1 VTSPFIRDAFE
12 RRAAVREEYEDVFW
26 SQYEAAETATNG
38 RMLNRRGLA
47 RGIDPVQ
54 LFRAN
59 ATYRRAYASEELL
72 DYWHSRPHLT
82 FAAYER
88 QRFHDEGP
96 LLGQG
101 AFLGGGQPY

>member
-1 VTSPFIRDAFE
+1 MTSPFIRDAFE

-26 SQYEAAETATNG
+26 SQYVAAETATNG
-38 RMLNRRGLA
+38 RLVNRRGMA
-47 RGIDPVQ
+47 KGVDPLQ

-59 ATYRRAYASEELL
+59 ATFRQAYASEELV
-72 DYWHSRPHLT
+72 DFWRDRPHLT

-96 LLGQG
+96 Q
-101 AFLGGGQPY
+101 LGGWGPSGDDTTF